1 MIIYLNDNFLINKD
15 GENITFVSLRAERKL
30 SLRNKKL
37 IDYFNELFEDL
48 ISLELSED
56 ERILANET
64 IIVKLLTMIELEGIK

>member
-1 MIIYLNDNFLINKD
+1 MNIYLNDNFLINKD

-30 SLRNKKL
+30 LLRNKKL

-48 ISLELSED
+48 VSLDLSKK